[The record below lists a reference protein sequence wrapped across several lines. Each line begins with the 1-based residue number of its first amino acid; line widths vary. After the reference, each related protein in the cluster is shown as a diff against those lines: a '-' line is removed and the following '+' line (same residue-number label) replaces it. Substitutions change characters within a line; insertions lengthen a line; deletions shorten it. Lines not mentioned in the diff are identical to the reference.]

1 LNALV
6 RVSHLHPA
14 TVLPIPFTNFHFSR
28 SNPNTHQLLGGWA
41 PKTGELPNDI
51 EAQISL
57 AFGNVDINLRDAG
70 GKGWDQVCS
79 IKTYHVGLNNE
90 ALELTKEYLKMW
102 CPNHQ
107 PIWTVLGV
115 EKLALPEMMIE
126 VEVTAH
132 DPESGNK

>member
-1 LNALV
+1 M
-6 RVSHLHPA
+6 
-14 TVLPIPFTNFHFSR
+14 
-28 SNPNTHQLLGGWA
+28 
-41 PKTGELPNDI
+41 
-51 EAQISL
+51 
-57 AFGNVDINLRDAG
+57 DINLRDAG
-70 GKGWDQVCS
+70 GKGWDQVFS

-90 ALELTKEYLKMW
+90 ALELAKEYLKMW

>member
-1 LNALV
+1 M
-6 RVSHLHPA
+6 
-14 TVLPIPFTNFHFSR
+14 
-28 SNPNTHQLLGGWA
+28 
-41 PKTGELPNDI
+41 K
-51 EAQISL
+51 
-57 AFGNVDINLRDAG
+57 
-70 GKGWDQVCS
+70 
-79 IKTYHVGLNNE
+79 
-90 ALELTKEYLKMW
+90 ALELTKEYLKKW